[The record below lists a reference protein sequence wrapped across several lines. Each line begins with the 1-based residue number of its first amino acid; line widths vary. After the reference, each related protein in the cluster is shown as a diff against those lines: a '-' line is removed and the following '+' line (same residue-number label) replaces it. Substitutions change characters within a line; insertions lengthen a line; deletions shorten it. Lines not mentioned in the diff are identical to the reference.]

1 MSMHIFFSGIGGTAI
16 GPLALIAKQAGFRV
30 SGSDRQSSEYTEYLK
45 KQGVDNFHIGQSTE
59 KISAVHD
66 KHPIDWLVYSSAIAM
81 EQDKPA
87 ELSFCQEHGIK
98 TSKRDEFIAHFIEA
112 SQLNMIAIAGTHGKT
127 TTTAMTIWLM
137 QQLGVPVSY
146 SVGAKLSFGAM
157 GSYDPSSKFFVYEAD
172 EYDHNFLTFHPHTII
187 ITGIDWDHPDIYPTR
202 ASYYDAFMQF
212 IEQGQR
218 SFLWQDDAKKLSVK
232 DASAITVNHKSDYV
246 NASQLIG
253 RVNRENAS
261 LVGCAIQSIV
271 DSATTDELITLLN
284 NFPGVSRRF
293 EQIIANIYSDYAHTP
308 EKIRG
313 ALQIA
318 QEAAQGKDVVV
329 IYEGLHN
336 TRQHFI
342 KDELPNLFQN
352 ASKVYVVPSY
362 RAREDESLEDLTPE
376 KLAAIIDGSANPE
389 PAALNNQLKQAV
401 LSHAQAGDLVLCL
414 SAGGGGSLDEWL
426 RQQFIAS

>member
-376 KLAAIIDGSANPE
+376 KLAAIIDGSTNPE

>member
-1 MSMHIFFSGIGGTAI
+1 MHVFFSGIGGTAI
-16 GPLALIAKQAGFRV
+16 GPLALIAKQAGYCV
-30 SGSDRQSSEYTEYLK
+30 SGSDKQSSEYTEYLK
-45 KQGVDNFHIGQSTE
+45 KQGVDSFYIGQTAGQ
-59 KISAVHD
+59 ISAVHD

-81 EQDKPA
+81 EQEQPA
-87 ELSFCQEHGIK
+87 ELAFCELNGIK
-98 TSKRDEFIAHFIEA
+98 ISKRDEFIAHFIEFN
-112 SQLNMIAIAGTHGKT
+112 QLNMIAIAGTHGKT
-127 TTTAMTIWLM
+127 TTTAMTIWLL
-137 QQLGVPVSY
+137 QQLGAPVSY
-146 SVGAKLSFGAM
+146 SVGAKISYGPM
-157 GSYDPSSKFFVYEAD
+157 GKYDPASKYFVYEAD
-172 EYDHNFLTFHPHTII
+172 EYDHNFLAFHPHTSIV
-187 ITGIDWDHPDIYPTR
+187 TGIDWDHPDIYPTR

-212 IEQGQR
+212 IEQSQR
-218 SFLWQDDAKKLSVK
+218 SFLWQDDAKKLSMGGNN
-232 DASAITVNHKSDYV
+232 AITILNKADYT
-246 NASQLIG
+246 NISQLIG
-253 RVNRENAS
+253 QVNRENAS
-261 LVGCAIQSIV
+261 LVGYAIQSIV

-293 EQIIANIYSDYAHTP
+293 EQITANIYSDYAHTP

-342 KDELPNLFQN
+342 RDELPNLFQD

-389 PAALNNQLKQAV
+389 PAALNNQLKQAIS
-401 LSHAQAGDLVLCL
+401 SHAQASDLVLCL

-426 RQQFIAS
+426 RQQFVAN